1 MDLRIKRTKNA
12 VREAFLTLRR
22 KKPIEKITVTE
33 LAALAGINKAT
44 FYLHYADIYALSD
57 EIEDRLIGDILADIG
72 GFGGFSSDPQS
83 CTREVFRAFV
93 ERRGELSAIFSGSR
107 YGLFSQKIERRI
119 KQELFESAPAYS
131 THENDLVLTFCIQG
145 IFHTLAQTD
154 GGARPEDYAL
164 ISALS
169 SELIGRIK
177 PADTTNLEENYG
189 HHIS

>member
-12 VREAFLTLRR
+12 VREAFLSLRR
-22 KKPIEKITVTE
+22 KKPIERITVTE

-57 EIEDRLIGDILADIG
+57 EIEDMVIDEILADIG
-72 GFGGFSSDPQS
+72 GFGGFAKDPQT
-83 CTREVFRAFV
+83 CAREVLRAFV

-119 KQELFESAPAYS
+119 KAALFESAPEYA
-131 THENDLVLTFCIQG
+131 THENSLALSFCIQG

-154 GGARPEDYAL
+154 GAPGAEDYAL
-164 ISALS
+164 ISELS
-169 SELIGRIK
+169 LELIGRIK
-177 PADTTNLEENYG
+177 PDNTFG
-189 HHIS
+189 G